1 MNEELYLTDTIFLKD
16 NKLYYEEKNQIKEIK
31 KHNWHHILR
40 SYGWEKL
47 HKQWIKKLNGY
58 LTKPNNNSLYGSLD
72 CGGEGDCLFHCIS
85 YAINNFQSTEYDSTK
100 LREQLSESITEEK
113 YKIMIECY
121 QILQESNDFEENWD
135 PYNINFNDFK
145 EMIKNGGDEYWGDF
159 LLLNLLKEYLNINFI
174 VLNSNEITN
183 EFYYYP
189 IFHEYNEKLNTVILL
204 YENEFHFQ
212 LIGNF
217 QEGNMITLF
226 THKTIPQEI
235 LKLINYLR

>member
-85 YAINNFQSTEYDSTK
+85 YALSSDLTYDA
-100 LREQLSESITEEK
+100 EQLRYDLSEFINEK
-113 YKIMIECY
+113 DYELIMEYYNIFSK
-121 QILQESNDFEENWD
+121 SNDFDENWD
-135 PYNINFNDFK
+135 LKDITFNDFK
-145 EMIKNGGDEYWGDF
+145 EKIKKGGDEYWGDIFMVHLLERF
-159 LLLNLLKEYLNINFI
+159 LNMNFI
-174 VLNSNEITN
+174 ILNSNYQTN
-183 EFYYYP
+183 EHYYYP
-189 IFHEYNEKLNTVILL
+189 LIRLLIHIL
-204 YENEFHFQ
+204 
-212 LIGNF
+212 
-217 QEGNMITLF
+217 
-226 THKTIPQEI
+226 P
-235 LKLINYLR
+235 